1 MSLHYFRVEDLTFHT
16 FTKITFSIS
25 KAECIGIS
33 GPSGIGKSLLL
44 RALADLDPY
53 QGKISL
59 EGVAST
65 SMPAPQWRRQVAL
78 LPAEAIWWYR
88 TVGEH
93 FTRIDSEWFSQLG
106 FDQSVLE
113 WNIGRLSSGE
123 KQRLAFLRM
132 LSYDPKVLL
141 LDEPT
146 ANLDSKNARQIEDL
160 IAWQRQKRQVAVI
173 WVSHNMNQL
182 ERVSTRR
189 FLLSAKE
196 LNEIFSN

>member
-1 MSLHYFRVEDLTFHT
+1 LHYFRVEDLRFHT
-16 FTKITFSIS
+16 FTNITFSIL

-59 EGVAST
+59 EGVAAT
-65 SMPAPQWRRQVAL
+65 SMPAPLWRRQVAL
-78 LPAEAIWWYR
+78 LPAEAVWWYR
-88 TVGEH
+88 TVGKH

-132 LSYDPKVLL
+132 LSFDPKVLL

-146 ANLDSKNARQIEDL
+146 ANLDSENARQIEDL

-189 FLLSAKE
+189 FLLNTKG
-196 LNEIFSN
+196 LKEIFSI